1 MGELMLPAS
10 CTTGNIQYPEVPRS
24 NSPSVPPHRKINII
38 YFSFLQFFFLSAPL
52 YSLISLLWFVIAESL
67 TATVDFPVTWLLQKV
82 RSGRT
87 KRGGR
92 VVIVGLLMGTELCC
106 LDLHLESR

>member
-1 MGELMLPAS
+1 MHHGEHTVSRGTQVQFTLCTTPQKNQYHLFFLPA
-10 CTTGNIQYPEVPRS
+10 V
-24 NSPSVPPHRKINII
+24 
-38 YFSFLQFFFLSAPL
+38 FFLSAPL